1 MTSLQPVRL
10 RDYTPPTH
18 LVDALELTFDLGDA
32 YTEVRSRF
40 RVRANVPPGED
51 PQPLRLHGRHLE
63 LQSLH
68 VDGAPVSGD
77 AYLEDPEGLTL
88 LALPAEA
95 TIEIVTVIHPQENTA
110 LDGLYRSGGLFCTQC
125 EPEGFRRITYFP
137 DRPDVMTTYT
147 VTLIA
152 DPEPYPVLLANGNR
166 VDHGERADGRHW
178 ATWHDPHPKPTYLF
192 ALVAGDLHLH
202 EERYTTRSGRDI
214 QLHLYVE
221 HANAGKTAHAMRS
234 LRKAMAWDEDTYGL
248 EYDLDTYMIVAVDDF
263 NMGAMENKGLNIF
276 NTVCVLADETIST
289 DGDFETVEAVVAHEY
304 FHNWTGNR
312 VTCRDWFQLSL
323 KEGLTV
329 FREQQFCADMGSPAV
344 KRIQDTRLLR
354 SIQFPEDDG
363 PMAHPV
369 RPESYLE
376 ISNFYTATVYDK
388 GAEVIR
394 MYHTLLGEDGFRRG
408 MDLYFQ
414 RHDGQAVTCEDFLA
428 AMADANH
435 VDLDQFSRWYTQAG
449 TPVVQAGGRYDA
461 STRRYH
467 LQLSQH
473 TPARPGQ
480 THALPLHLP
489 VRLGLLTGDGQP
501 LPLRLPGETGQ
512 APLERVV
519 ALRDASMELVFEDI
533 PEAPVPSLLRD
544 FSAPAVL
551 DYAHSED
558 ELLTLL
564 AHDTDPVNR
573 WDAGQRLL
581 LNTLLASVES
591 GQPPELSEPLREAVH
606 HVLSGWRTDPAFVA
620 EVLTLPSED
629 YIAEQQVVADIDGIH
644 TAREALRNRFGSS
657 FADAWRT
664 IHDQCDPHAPGVNGA
679 SARRLR
685 NLALSYLGAAGPQG
699 AELAMRQYHAATHM
713 SDRLAALEVLI
724 EHGGSTADRLVA
736 AFHDQWRHEPLVIN
750 KWLRL
755 QATATGRNALER
767 VRALTAHPG
776 FDIRNPNRV
785 RALLGAF
792 SQSNPVGFHRTDG
805 AGYRLLADYVVELNA
820 MNPQMAARLV
830 LPLTRWRRLDP
841 RRAGHM
847 FEQLERIGNTPKL
860 SKDLQ
865 EVITKSL
872 AS

>member
-1 MTSLQPVRL
+1 MTSLQQVRL

-18 LVDALELTFDLGDA
+18 QVDALELTFELGDA
-32 YTEVRSRF
+32 CTEVRSRF
-40 RVRANVPPGED
+40 RVRANVPAGED
-51 PQPLRLHGRHLE
+51 AQPLRLHGRHLE
-63 LQSLH
+63 LRSLR
-68 VDGAPVSGD
+68 VDGAPVPED
-77 AYLEDPEGLTL
+77 ACLIDAESLTL
-88 LALPAEA
+88 LTPPDHA
-95 TIEIVTVIHPQENTA
+95 IVEIVTVIRPQDNTA

-152 DPEPYPVLLANGNR
+152 DAERYPALLANGNC
-166 VDHGERADGRHW
+166 VDCGMLADGRHW

-192 ALVAGDLHLH
+192 ALVAGDLHRH
-202 EERYTTRSGRDI
+202 EEHYTTRSGRTI

-234 LRKAMAWDEDTYGL
+234 LRKAMRWDEDTYGL

-329 FREQQFCADMGSPAV
+329 FREQQFCAAMGSPAV

-394 MYHTLLGEDGFRRG
+394 MYHTLLGDDGFRRG
-408 MDLYFQ
+408 MDLYFR
-414 RHDGQAVTCEDFLA
+414 RHDGEAVTCEDFLA

-435 VDLDQFSRWYTQAG
+435 MDLDQFARWYTQAG
-449 TPVVQAGGRYDA
+449 TPVLRARGHYDSAG
-461 STRRYH
+461 RRYH

-473 TPARPGQ
+473 TPAMPGQ
-480 THALPLHLP
+480 PHALPLHLP
-489 VRLGLLTGDGQP
+489 VRLGLLGGDGRP
-501 LPLRLPGETGQ
+501 LPLRLHDDTGTT
-512 APLERVV
+512 PLERVV
-519 ALRDASMELVFEDI
+519 ALRDTSMELVFEDV
-533 PEAPVPSLLRD
+533 PEEPVPSLLRGL
-544 FSAPAVL
+544 SAPALL
-551 DYAHSED
+551 DYPHTPA
-558 ELLTLL
+558 ELVTLL
-564 AHDTDPVNR
+564 AHDPDPVNR

-581 LNTLLASVES
+581 LDALLSSVEHNHA
-591 GQPPELSEPLREAVH
+591 PDLSEALRDAVDR
-606 HVLSGWRTDPAFVA
+606 VLSRWQTDPAFVA
-620 EVLTLPSED
+620 EVLTLPGED
-629 YIAEQQVVADIDGIH
+629 YIAEQQAIADVDGIH
-644 TAREALRNRFGSS
+644 SARESLRTRFGTA
-657 FADAWRT
+657 FAGAWRA
-664 IHDQCDPHAPGVNGA
+664 IHTECDPNAADVNGA
-679 SARRLR
+679 AARRLR
-685 NLALSYLGAAGPQG
+685 NLALSYLGAAGQEG
-699 AELAMRQYHAATHM
+699 LELAIRQYHGATHM
-713 SDRLAALEVLI
+713 SDRLAALEVVI
-724 EHGGSTADRLVA
+724 EHGGTAADDLVA
-736 AFHDQWRHEPLVIN
+736 AFYDEWRHEPLVVN

-755 QATATGRNALER
+755 QATATERDALER
-767 VRALTAHPG
+767 VRRLTDHPG

-792 SQSNPVGFHRTDG
+792 SQSNPAAFHRADG
-805 AGYRLLADYVVELNA
+805 AGYQLLADHVIKLNA
-820 MNPQMAARLV
+820 MNPQVAARLV
-830 LPLTRWRRLDP
+830 LPLARWRRLDP
-841 RRAGHM
+841 ARAGRM
-847 FEQLERIGNTPKL
+847 FEQLERIGNAPKL

>member
-1 MTSLQPVRL
+1 MKSLQPVRL

-18 LVDALELTFDLGDA
+18 LVDNLELTFELGEEE
-32 YTEVRSRF
+32 TRVHSRF
-40 RVRANVPPGED
+40 RVRANVPDGED
-51 PQPLRLHGRHLE
+51 PQPLRLHGRHLT
-63 LQSLH
+63 LRSLH
-68 VDGAPVSGD
+68 VDGAQVPEHD
-77 AYLEDPEGLTL
+77 QLIDDEGLTL
-88 LALPAEA
+88 LAPPSNA
-95 TIEIVTVIHPQENTA
+95 TIEIVTVIRPQENTA

-152 DPEPYPVLLANGNR
+152 DTQQYPVLLANG
-166 VDHGERADGRHW
+166 DCIERGRHPGGLHW

-202 EERYTTRSGRDI
+202 EEHYTTCSGRDI

-221 HANAGKTAHAMRS
+221 HANAGKTGHAMRS
-234 LRKAMAWDEDTYGL
+234 LRKAMQWDENTYGL
-248 EYDLDTYMIVAVDDF
+248 EYDLNTYMIVAVDDF

-289 DGDFETVEAVVAHEY
+289 DSDFETVAAVVAHEY

-354 SIQFPEDDG
+354 AIQFPEDDG

-394 MYHTLLGEDGFRRG
+394 MYHTLLGDDGFRRG
-408 MDLYFQ
+408 IDLYFR
-414 RHDGQAVTCEDFLA
+414 RHDGQAVTCEAFLA
-428 AMADANH
+428 AMADASG
-435 VDLDQFSRWYTQAG
+435 VDLGQFARWYTQAG
-449 TPVVQAGGRYDA
+449 TPVLSARGHYDA
-461 STRRYH
+461 AGKRYR
-467 LQLSQH
+467 LELSQH
-473 TPARPGQ
+473 TPPTPGQ
-480 THALPLHLP
+480 PRKLPLHLP
-489 VRLGLLTGDGQP
+489 VRLGLLTDEGHQ
-501 LPLRLPGETGQ
+501 LPLRLAGETGI

-519 ALRDASMELVFEDI
+519 TLRDAHTELVFEDV
-533 PEAPVPSLLRD
+533 PKAPVPSLLRD
-544 FSAPAVL
+544 FSAPAIL
-551 DYAHSED
+551 DYPHSTD
-558 ELLTLL
+558 ELATLL
-564 AHDTDPVNR
+564 AHDIDPVNR

-581 LNTLLASVES
+581 LGDLLSTLDGDRTPTFS
-591 GQPPELSEPLREAVH
+591 GTLWDALE
-606 HVLSGWRTDPAFVA
+606 HVIADWRSDPAFVA

-629 YIAEQQVVADIDGIH
+629 YIAEQRAVVDVEAIH
-644 TAREALRNRFGSS
+644 AAREGLRSRLGTAFET
-657 FADAWRT
+657 AWHTVYDSCTPET
-664 IHDQCDPHAPGVNGA
+664 IDVNGA
-679 SARRLR
+679 STRRLR
-685 NLALSYLGAAGPQG
+685 NLALSYLGAGSQDG
-699 AELAMRQYHAATHM
+699 VELAVHQYRNATHM
-713 SDRLAALEVLI
+713 TDRLAALEVVL
-724 EHGGSTADRLVA
+724 ERGGSTADTLLA
-736 AFHDQWRHEPLVIN
+736 AFYECWQHEPLVVN

-755 QATATGRNALER
+755 QATATGRDALER
-767 VRALTAHPG
+767 VQRLTAHPA

-792 SQSNPVGFHRTDG
+792 SQSNPVGFHRADG
-805 AGYRLLADYVVELNA
+805 AGYRLLADYVMELNI
-820 MNPQMAARLV
+820 MNPQMAARLI
-830 LPLTRWRRLDP
+830 LPLTRWRRFDST
-841 RRAGHM
+841 RATGM
-847 FEQLERIGNTPKL
+847 FGQLERIGNAPKL

-865 EVITKSL
+865 EVVTKSL